1 MGEELNRIYKDLLN
15 RTNSMKT
22 SFGIGLFG
30 NQTKLR
36 IQNTLLEIF
45 TETTKPIKG
54 KNSLLR
60 KHMLGKTID
69 YSSSNVITA
78 PEISK
83 ANRPEDM
90 PVNFGYALFPIATVI
105 SLFIPFYVSRITEIL
120 LGLLRY
126 AEVADSYDIERIS
139 KNQFNNKYA
148 EKLIKL
154 FIKSETERFKPITYS
169 YTNTEG
175 KTVEKSFRIYEYRSD
190 FKGLKPNLKDDKY
203 IERDM
208 TLTDLFYMITA
219 EDIVP
224 DKHIYMTRYPVIN
237 FQNITPVKI
246 RLMSTSKTRS
256 VYLKLFPQSEEVTYY
271 SDYPYVKFDEDPNP
285 GKGPDY
291 NFINVLIPGNIYI
304 KAMGGDYDGDMLY
317 MRGLFTKEANQEAAK
332 LIKGKGNFLGASGEP
347 TRGIGAIGKEASMA
361 LFELTKEG
369 K

>member
-1 MGEELNRIYKDLLN
+1 MGEELNKMYKDLIN
-15 RTNSMKT
+15 RTTSMKS

-30 NQTKLR
+30 NKTKLR

-45 TETTKPIKG
+45 TETTRPIKG

-69 YSSSNVITA
+69 YSASNVITA
-78 PEISK
+78 PEVSK

-90 PVNFGYALFPIATVI
+90 PVNFGYASFPIGTVV
-105 SLFIPFYVSRITEIL
+105 SLFIPFYINRITAIL
-120 LGLLRY
+120 SGLLRY
-126 AEVADSYDIERIS
+126 AEVANANDISKIN

-154 FIKSETERFKPITYS
+154 FVKSETERFKPIKYS
-169 YTNTEG
+169 YTNLDGEII
-175 KTVEKSFRIYEYRSD
+175 EKDFSVFEYRIP
-190 FKGLKPNLKDDKY
+190 FKGIKPNLENEKY
-203 IERDM
+203 IKRAM
-208 TLTDLFYMITA
+208 TLTDLFYIVTM
-219 EDIVP
+219 EDIVT

-246 RLMSTSKTRS
+246 KLMSTSKTRS
-256 VYLKLFPQSEEVTYY
+256 AYLKFFPEHERVTYY
-271 SDYPYVKFDEDPNP
+271 SEYPYVKFDEDPNP

-304 KAMGGDYDGDMLY
+304 NAMGGDYDGDMLY

-332 LIKGKGNFLGASGEP
+332 LIKSKGNFLGASGEP
-347 TRGIGAIGKEASMA
+347 TRGINAIGKEASIA